1 MDKSFGHLEH
11 VAPATVWQSEPSEF
25 VPWLAAE
32 ENLRR
37 LGLALRFNPE
47 LVARE
52 THIGRFR
59 ADLLCRDRATGGAV
73 VIEVQL
79 GPSDH
84 SHLGQ
89 LLTYAVRL
97 PACAVWL
104 ATGFHKEHLE
114 VVEKLNRVGGGAFRC
129 FAVEMR
135 LWKIAGS
142 PVAPQFSVVAE
153 PGDPAAAADGA
164 LAERIARADAARP
177 HSRAACRPASN
188 DNPIRVHRRRRNQSI
203 LSVAYRDGPAMGL
216 ARDAER
222 HRGRAG
228 PAARRADL
236 KRRVARCRRRGCAGR
251 AASSSTPIA
260 RRRRP
265 CRRPAASAWKR
276 EP

>member
-11 VAPATVWQSEPSEF
+11 VAPATVWQSEPGEF

-37 LGLALRFNPE
+37 LGLALRVNLE

-52 THIGRFR
+52 TRIGRFR

-73 VIEVQL
+73 VIEAQL

-89 LLTYAVRL
+89 LLTYALRL

-104 ATGFHKEHLE
+104 ATRFHEEHRD
-114 VVEKLNRVGGGAFRC
+114 VVEELNRLGDGAFGC

-135 LWKIAGS
+135 LWTIAGS

-153 PGDPAAAADGA
+153 PDDPAAAAVGA
-164 LAERIARADAARP
+164 LADRIAGAGAARP
-177 HSRAACRPASN
+177 PPRAASCPGCD
-188 DNPIRVHRRRRNQSI
+188 DNPIRVQRRRRGMTVKQ
-203 LSVAYRDGPAMGL
+203 L
-216 ARDAER
+216 ADAVGISHGYMSHIETDR
-222 HRGRAG
+222 HRGS
-228 PAARRADL
+228 PATRTAIANALDL
-236 KRRVARCRRRGCAGR
+236 PPGALN
-251 AASSSTPIA
+251 
-260 RRRRP
+260 
-265 CRRPAASAWKR
+265 
-276 EP
+276 

>member
-11 VAPATVWQSEPSEF
+11 VAPATVWQSEPGEF

-37 LGLALRFNPE
+37 LGLALRFNLE

-59 ADLLCRDRATGGAV
+59 ADQLCRDRATGGAV

-104 ATGFHKEHLE
+104 ATAFHKEHLE
-114 VVEKLNRVGGGAFRC
+114 VIEKLNRLGGGALRRV
-129 FAVEMR
+129 AVEMR

-153 PGDPAAAADGA
+153 PGDPAADADGA
-164 LAERIARADAARP
+164 LADRIARADAARP
-177 HSRAACRPASN
+177 PSRAACRPASG
-188 DNPIRVHRRRRNQSI
+188 DNPIRVHRRRRGMTIRQLADAAGISQSY
-203 LSVAYRDGPAMGL
+203 LSHIETGRQWGSPATRSAIANALDMP
-216 ARDAER
+216 ADA
-222 HRGRAG
+222 
-228 PAARRADL
+228 L
-236 KRRVARCRRRGCAGR
+236 
-251 AASSSTPIA
+251 T
-260 RRRRP
+260 
-265 CRRPAASAWKR
+265 
-276 EP
+276 